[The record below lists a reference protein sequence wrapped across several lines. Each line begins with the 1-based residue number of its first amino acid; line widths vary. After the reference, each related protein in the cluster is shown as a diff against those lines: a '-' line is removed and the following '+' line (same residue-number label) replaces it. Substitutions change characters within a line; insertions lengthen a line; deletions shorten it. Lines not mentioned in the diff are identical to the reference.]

1 MPRSSHRAALA
12 VLGLSALL
20 GMLAACSP
28 GTSAPSPAASESAP
42 AAAFTLSSTDF
53 TDGSELAEEFTADA
67 FSGQCRGENLNP
79 ALSWEG
85 APAGT
90 VSFAVTMVDVSAD
103 DFVHWLHAGIPAD
116 VTSVGSG
123 AAGELP
129 GVAGQSA
136 TGQFGY
142 FGPCPPTP
150 DHEYVFTVHA
160 LDVDP

>member
-1 MPRSSHRAALA
+1 
-12 VLGLSALL
+12 
-20 GMLAACSP
+20 
-28 GTSAPSPAASESAP
+28 
-42 AAAFTLSSTDF
+42 AFTLSSTDF

-67 FSGQCRGENLNP
+67 FSGQCRGENRNP

-85 APAGT
+85 APVGT
-90 VSFAVTMVDVSAD
+90 VSFAVTMVDISAG
-103 DFVHWLHAGIPAD
+103 DFVHWVHAGIPAE
-116 VTSVGSG
+116 VTSVDSG

-160 LDVDP
+160 LDVDPGLATGFRFADLAPFLAEHSLASVSITGVRSGPAL